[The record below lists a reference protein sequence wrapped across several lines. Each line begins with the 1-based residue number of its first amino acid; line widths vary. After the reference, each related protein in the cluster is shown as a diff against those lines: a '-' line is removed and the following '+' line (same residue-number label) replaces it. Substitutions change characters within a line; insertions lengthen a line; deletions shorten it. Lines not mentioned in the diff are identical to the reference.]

1 MDDSSNEEMTLER
14 RKQIFQE
21 ELEVLWERRLIP
33 KTEYIR
39 ISRAY
44 DRHFQRALYK
54 QKRLDNEKKQ
64 ASLKA
69 ETILK
74 SEAAEKKVQD
84 NLVKD
89 EESHQAGVQGIP
101 IFDESI
107 MNDKKVSDVPN
118 EPVIVERPE
127 LVIASI
133 PERKPANQQ
142 RVIKQEKPV
151 QPIKPKR
158 TPEQIRERNIS
169 VVLLTGVIL
178 LLFGG
183 LILATSS
190 WGNLNAVLKVFFIGM
205 VSVVFAGMAFIA
217 WKLKIKQTAFAF
229 LTLAGLFIPITIL
242 SASYYQIFGE
252 YLSLN
257 GEGRALLGFLGGLLS
272 FGIYFKIA
280 DYFKSKIFIII
291 SILTFAVTCYF
302 GFAFATPTI
311 EWMFLTVSVLNL
323 LLLWNVEQLKNRNKL
338 VLFKPFIFQFIL
350 FKIIVETFVILT
362 LFSSNLVYSITLIV
376 ISVLFL
382 IFAVKFQKKY
392 YEIAFSAI
400 FTYGYIHFVYNSF
413 FNEFKVITFALVP
426 IIFMALSNYMAKAKE
441 PKLSKNFM
449 FTSLIESGIVFLY
462 INAMVY
468 QENYAQIFVALMILS
483 AQFVYVSLQSKNTSF
498 TYPAVVVFNL
508 AFVYLC
514 FAFQFSFTT
523 VLNLIFV
530 LQVFKYIGLYLY
542 NRHPSYSL
550 FKQSVLFISPMI
562 MVGVLTSKLIEMDW
576 LAVSAALVLISGLFF
591 ITYVKDDTKSMMETA
606 VYGFPISF
614 VLALVAFY
622 SYLLEGSVWVSS
634 NITVS
639 LYLMGTALI
648 SIGAAY
654 ALKSR
659 FPIFFPV
666 FIYSGQILSFL
677 AFILI
682 PYSELNPMGVTG
694 LITMATAI
702 NVWSVHVHRKHIFW
716 LPVIITSASLYGS
729 LYDVFDFNQ
738 VIFKIGFS
746 LFGPFIFFI
755 VGEWLGKYSKN
766 GRLYFLY
773 SSHLANLVAIPVG
786 CLLIVHTN
794 SSPFLYVTQLLIYI
808 LSALRTKVK
817 WEKYVFTYLGFSVLF
832 LQVLLFLANVEQ
844 IKFVTS
850 ICLMI
855 TAGIITILWAVS
867 NKNWK
872 DIMEY
877 YLIPF
882 IHLAVSVSIFET
894 AIRDF
899 PLNREIIWVGF
910 VTVQMVFSWYLLMR
924 RNWQN
929 FVVVPLSLAF
939 IFYAMFVNSLPLV
952 MGIVVLFA
960 CAAVMVFASRRY
972 FKGLIKQEG
981 KMRFID
987 YYRVYGLL
995 FLIDMNVEVFT
1006 NETKYQVLQVLVS
1019 LLITGYFILLRSFTG
1034 ELNERKIY
1042 SNIAAIVSLYPFL
1055 SIMNYVHTLSIVL
1068 GLIVLFIC
1076 MLGMVM
1082 LSRRYF
1088 TVLIKKEETG
1098 ATIDAFRI
1106 YGLLFLLAMNREV
1119 LVNETTYQLLQV
1131 FVSLLITG
1139 YFILMKSFTS
1149 NVKERD
1155 IYVWLAGILSLYPYW
1170 IIIKYADT
1178 LALPIGITL
1187 LFGCTTIMVIL
1198 SKRYFKGI
1206 LTKSEIGLS
1215 MDFYR
1220 VYGLLFLFA
1229 MNIEVLMSGSVH
1241 FILEVFVALL
1251 IPAYFILIRS
1261 TTTDRMERKIY
1272 LAAVILLSLY
1282 PYWVIVNQFSIP
1294 AVLEVET
1301 EILPLFIVSTILLR
1315 KIFVKGKTTQY
1326 IEIGIVFLLF
1336 LVLIGDAM
1344 ASNTLNDALIIGT
1357 ISLSA
1362 LLFGF
1367 MMKYKSYFIVGTGT
1381 ILFNIYMNTN
1391 SMWSEM
1397 PWWLYL
1403 IIGGGVLIGIASFF
1417 EWKKQK
1423 DNRTSKEVLEK
1434 NKQRIKNWFNRWN

>member
-89 EESHQAGVQGIP
+89 EESHQEGVQGTP

-127 LVIASI
+127 LVIESI
-133 PERKPANQQ
+133 PERKPVNQQ

-257 GEGRALLGFLGGLLS
+257 GEGRALLGFLGGLLC

-413 FNEFKVITFALVP
+413 FNEFMVIAFALVP
-426 IIFMALSNYMAKAKE
+426 IIFMALSTYMAKAKE

-483 AQFVYVSLQSKNTSF
+483 AQFVYVSLQSKNMSF

-542 NRHPSYSL
+542 NLHPSYSL

-622 SYLLEGSVWVSS
+622 PYLLEGSVWVSS

-738 VIFKIGFS
+738 VIFKIGFA

-832 LQVLLFLANVEQ
+832 LQVLLFLSNVEQ
-844 IKFVTS
+844 IKLVTS

-894 AIRDF
+894 AIRDV
-899 PLNREIIWVGF
+899 PLNREIIWGGF
-910 VTVQMVFSWYLLMR
+910 VTVQIVFSWYLLMR

-987 YYRVYGLL
+987 YYRIYGLL

-1019 LLITGYFILLRSFTG
+1019 LLITGYFILLRSFSG

-1178 LALPIGITL
+1178 LALPIGITV

-1251 IPAYFILIRS
+1251 IPAYFILMRS

-1272 LAAVILLSLY
+1272 LAAAILLSLY

-1423 DNRTSKEVLEK
+1423 DNRTSREVLEK

>member
-1 MDDSSNEEMTLER
+1 MNDSSNEEMTLER

-44 DRHFQRALYK
+44 DRHFQIALYK

-69 ETILK
+69 ETLLK
-74 SEAAEKKVQD
+74 SEAVEKKVQD

-89 EESHQAGVQGIP
+89 EDSFEVQEVLRLN
-101 IFDESI
+101 ESI
-107 MNDKKVSDVPN
+107 TKDKKISIDLKEQVM
-118 EPVIVERPE
+118 EERPE
-127 LVIASI
+127 PAIASI
-133 PERKPANQQ
+133 PERKPVNQQ
-142 RVIKQEKPV
+142 QVIKRERPV
-151 QPIKPKR
+151 QPIKPKK
-158 TPEQIRERNIS
+158 TPEQIREWNIS

-257 GEGRALLGFLGGLLS
+257 GGGRALLGFLGGLLCL
-272 FGIYFKIA
+272 GIYFKIA
-280 DYFKSKIFIII
+280 DYFKSKIFIIL
-291 SILTFAVTCYF
+291 SILMFAVTCYF
-302 GFAFATPTI
+302 GFAFVTPTI
-311 EWMFLTVSVLNL
+311 EWMFLAVSVLNL
-323 LLLWNVEQLKNRNKL
+323 VLLWNVEQLKNRNKL
-338 VLFKPFIFQFIL
+338 VLFKPVIFQFIL

-376 ISVLFL
+376 FSVLFL

-413 FNEFKVITFALVP
+413 FYEFMVIAYALVP

-468 QENYAQIFVALMILS
+468 QENYAQTFVALMILS
-483 AQFVYVSLQSKNTSF
+483 AQLVYVSLQSKNTSF

-514 FAFQFSFTT
+514 FAFQFSIST

-542 NRHPSYSL
+542 NRHPIYSL

-562 MVGVLTSKLIEMDW
+562 MVGVLTCKLSEMDW

-591 ITYVKDDTKSMMETA
+591 ITYVKDDTKSMKETA

-622 SYLLEGSVWVSS
+622 PYLLEDSVWVSS

-639 LYLMGTALI
+639 LYLMGAALI
-648 SIGAAY
+648 SIGASY
-654 ALKSR
+654 ALKRR

-694 LITMATAI
+694 LISIATAI
-702 NVWSVHVHRKHIFW
+702 NGWSVHVHRKHIFW

-738 VIFKIGFS
+738 VIFKIGFA
-746 LFGPFIFFI
+746 LFGPLIFFI
-755 VGEWLGKYSKN
+755 VGEGLGKYSNN
-766 GRLYFLY
+766 GKLYFLY

-786 CLLIVHTN
+786 FLLIVHTN

-808 LSALRTKVK
+808 FSALRTTVK
-817 WEKYVFTYLGFSVLF
+817 WEKYVFAYLGFSVLF
-832 LQVLLFLANVEQ
+832 LQVFLFLANVEQ
-844 IKFVTS
+844 IKFITS

-855 TAGIITILWAVS
+855 TGGIITILWAVS

-882 IHLAVSVSIFET
+882 THLAVSISIIET

-899 PLNREIIWVGF
+899 PLNREIIWVGL
-910 VTVQMVFSWYLLMR
+910 VTVQIVFSWYLLMK

-929 FVVVPLSLAF
+929 FVVLPLSLAF
-939 IFYAMFVNSLPLV
+939 IFYAMYVNSLPLV
-952 MGIVVLFA
+952 MGIAVLFV
-960 CAAVMVFASRRY
+960 CAAVMVFASRHY
-972 FKGLIKQEG
+972 FRGLIMQEG
-981 KMRFID
+981 KIRFID
-987 YYRVYGLL
+987 YYRIYGLL

-1006 NETKYQVLQVLVS
+1006 YETKYQVLQVLVS

-1042 SNIAAIVSLYPFL
+1042 SNIAAIISLYPFL
-1055 SIMNYVHTLSIVL
+1055 CIMNYVHTLSIVM
-1068 GLIVLFIC
+1068 GLVVLFIC
-1076 MLGMVM
+1076 MIGMLM

-1088 TVLIKKEETG
+1088 KVLIKKEETG

-1131 FVSLLITG
+1131 LVSLLITG
-1139 YFILMKSFTS
+1139 YFILMRSFTN
-1149 NVKERD
+1149 NVKERN
-1155 IYVWLAGILSLYPYW
+1155 IYVWLTGILSLYPYW
-1170 IIIKYADT
+1170 IIIMYADT
-1178 LALPIGITL
+1178 LALPIGTTV

-1198 SKRYFKGI
+1198 SKKYFKGI
-1206 LTKSEIGLS
+1206 LKKGETGLS
-1215 MDFYR
+1215 LDFYR

-1229 MNIEVLMSGSVH
+1229 MNIKVLMSGSVH

-1251 IPAYFILIRS
+1251 IPAYFILMRS
-1261 TTTDRMERKIY
+1261 TTTERMERKIY
-1272 LAAVILLSLY
+1272 LAAAILLSLY
-1282 PYWVIVNQFSIP
+1282 PYWVIVNQFSVP

-1391 SMWSEM
+1391 SMWSQM

-1434 NKQRIKNWFNRWN
+1434 NKQRIKSWFNRWN

>member
-64 ASLKA
+64 AILKA
-69 ETILK
+69 GTILK

-84 NLVKD
+84 NLGKD
-89 EESHQAGVQGIP
+89 EESHQEGVQGIP

-257 GEGRALLGFLGGLLS
+257 GEGRALLGFLGGLLC

-323 LLLWNVEQLKNRNKL
+323 LLLWNIEQLKNRNKL

-413 FNEFKVITFALVP
+413 FNEFMVIAFALVP
-426 IIFMALSNYMAKAKE
+426 IIFMALSTYMAKAKE
-441 PKLSKNFM
+441 SKLSKNFM

-542 NRHPSYSL
+542 NRHSSYSL
-550 FKQSVLFISPMI
+550 FKQSVLLISPMI

-622 SYLLEGSVWVSS
+622 PYLLEGSVWVSS

-738 VIFKIGFS
+738 VIFKIGFA

-832 LQVLLFLANVEQ
+832 LQVLLFLSNVEQ
-844 IKFVTS
+844 IKLVTS

-894 AIRDF
+894 AIRDV

-910 VTVQMVFSWYLLMR
+910 VTVQIVFSWYLLMR

-960 CAAVMVFASRRY
+960 CAAVMVFASRSY

-995 FLIDMNVEVFT
+995 FLIDMNVEVFM

-1042 SNIAAIVSLYPFL
+1042 SNIAAIISLYPFL

-1088 TVLIKKEETG
+1088 KVLIKKEETG

-1178 LALPIGITL
+1178 LALPIGIAV

-1251 IPAYFILIRS
+1251 IPAYFILMRS

-1272 LAAVILLSLY
+1272 LAAAILLSLY